1 MGKDT
6 ELVDAAREGNYP
18 LCEKLLSS
26 KPKRAGPFA
35 SLRRANGSG
44 TNCRDGNGYT
54 ALHYAALN
62 GYKDIVE
69 LLLTYEASC
78 NSVDQKGSS
87 PLHLASWA
95 GRFQIVEI
103 LLTHGP
109 SVANP
114 NLANADQETAL
125 HSASQYGHLEVVD
138 LLLKYGADPNIKN
151 ARDETALDLAAQ
163 YGRVDTTSLLLTLH
177 PELVCPYTAYG
188 GTLYRHTPL
197 HLASQNGHKE
207 VIELILK
214 AGFDIN
220 VRTPRGTALHEAA
233 ICGKIYVVE
242 VLLQENVNPSLQD
255 SNGKTVIDVMNDIK
269 TPVSKEII
277 KIILEHGGNL
287 LVSSPY
293 ENLSSS
299 LSQSL
304 DTYSLDLDLNTLSS
318 SSLHHSSI
326 SSVAFAGG
334 GGGAPRLR
342 PRSAKSVEDILDR
355 RISSFSA
362 TSGCSESTLTT
373 AQDEVDSIS
382 FSNEGDTLL
391 VFRQADTI
399 SISSNG
405 SAPVL
410 NSSSTFRNHGDESS
424 TKVGDNNNFEDEESN
439 NRTLTREKSPPPAIP
454 PKPTQKPA
462 IPAKP
467 AHIRPGLKPVKIP
480 KIDDKIILNQTEHG
494 GVETIFSN
502 LTDIPPPKPPRRNVS
517 VSPIRKDAPIEPD
530 ELNLSSMESSQK
542 TYSSKSCD
550 ELDDVVLKDGQKE
563 RGKTM
568 NKYEDEVKNPS
579 SSSPSNADVV
589 SRHSC
594 DEVMMT
600 RSFHEGE
607 ISDTS
612 SQLSSDCQRC
622 LLNSISN
629 RTMSLDCEGFW
640 TSSGQARLISQRQ
653 YKRKIKR
660 DTPGYVTLERR
671 RGDKKTNKIH
681 VNKVEDEVD
690 GFILDNGLDT
700 IKVSKTTYKLETQNQ
715 EPDSIEL
722 MEIPTSPTNY
732 EQPSTPECDPPSP
745 ARAEEEISKVIEM
758 LSKES
763 KRHKRSKGTE
773 IEEAYLF
780 PIGKRNKLESKKVLQ
795 FASIGVGTD
804 SGMNCINTTTMTN
817 NQNTTS
823 NNKIMELNIL
833 DDPGNKEVVNKEDSG
848 SLNPNDSGA
857 GSTEAT
863 RTSSILSP
871 FDEKDEWLKISQ
883 IIDSF
888 GTDII
893 GVDAKMNDE
902 EETVKEE
909 SDSPQYSTWKR
920 QEKVLNSV
928 PEWLQYISCQQYADN
943 FEVNGYDHLDFIGEG
958 FISKEDLSDMGIKNE
973 NDCKHILESLISLK
987 LSSVL
992 MVETDP
998 KTKISSIPEDVETWL
1013 ESLHLSNYSEDFK
1026 KNNYDDMNRVK
1037 KIWDEELRTLLNIH
1051 KKGHRKRM
1059 LLSLMASSGDQ
1070 TGSNAKSGFTAIDN
1084 RCKPPPLSQEQSSQA
1099 SVPSKNDPSIG
1110 EHQHNTLQ
1118 KQSSSTSSKKKSGK
1132 EKNSPSKTPPPV
1144 SKAHPLP
1151 PKLLKS
1157 KTTLMGR
1164 ESLNLSGSNIL
1175 STTLGRRKKK
1185 TAPSTPAESNKKTSS
1200 KEEKIYLS
1208 YGVKYFGKKTVKDFK
1223 GNDSTKG
1230 AIEQIRRAKAGR
1242 LRYLLITDKTVTVI
1256 KRDTKEAVEVHNI
1269 DNICCVVHDKD
1280 DPRIMGYISN
1290 DKQKLTHVFST
1301 DCKEKTSEILSVI
1314 CEGFG
1319 EMRSKVKYQ
1328 DPILPSSTG
1337 IIPGV
1342 LGNTPVASSGSDTKT
1357 SSPPSPVSKS
1367 KSDFLVSRMK
1377 LFFQGSSSSS
1387 STNDSP
1393 SSIAPP
1399 IAVQSSI
1406 SSSGAKSQE
1415 ARRKRGGSVDDL
1427 IDRLDE
1433 PLTNESRLKS
1443 ISTKNLNIIGSR
1455 TSSSSSSSSGAKS
1468 TVEEVKITT
1477 V

>member
-1 MGKDT
+1 M
-6 ELVDAAREGNYP
+6 E
-18 LCEKLLSS
+18 
-26 KPKRAGPFA
+26 
-35 SLRRANGSG
+35 
-44 TNCRDGNGYT
+44 
-54 ALHYAALN
+54 
-62 GYKDIVE
+62 
-69 LLLTYEASC
+69 
-78 NSVDQKGSS
+78 
-87 PLHLASWA
+87 
-95 GRFQIVEI
+95 
-103 LLTHGP
+103 
-109 SVANP
+109 
-114 NLANADQETAL
+114 
-125 HSASQYGHLEVVD
+125 
-138 LLLKYGADPNIKN
+138 
-151 ARDETALDLAAQ
+151 DLA
-163 YGRVDTTSLLLTLH
+163 
-177 PELVCPYTAYG
+177 
-188 GTLYRHTPL
+188 
-197 HLASQNGHKE
+197 
-207 VIELILK
+207 
-214 AGFDIN
+214 
-220 VRTPRGTALHEAA
+220 
-233 ICGKIYVVE
+233 
-242 VLLQENVNPSLQD
+242 
-255 SNGKTVIDVMNDIK
+255 
-269 TPVSKEII
+269 
-277 KIILEHGGNL
+277 
-287 LVSSPY
+287 
-293 ENLSSS
+293 
-299 LSQSL
+299 
-304 DTYSLDLDLNTLSS
+304 
-318 SSLHHSSI
+318 
-326 SSVAFAGG
+326 
-334 GGGAPRLR
+334 
-342 PRSAKSVEDILDR
+342 
-355 RISSFSA
+355 
-362 TSGCSESTLTT
+362 
-373 AQDEVDSIS
+373 
-382 FSNEGDTLL
+382 
-391 VFRQADTI
+391 
-399 SISSNG
+399 
-405 SAPVL
+405 
-410 NSSSTFRNHGDESS
+410 
-424 TKVGDNNNFEDEESN
+424 
-439 NRTLTREKSPPPAIP
+439 
-454 PKPTQKPA
+454 
-462 IPAKP
+462 
-467 AHIRPGLKPVKIP
+467 
-480 KIDDKIILNQTEHG
+480 
-494 GVETIFSN
+494 
-502 LTDIPPPKPPRRNVS
+502 
-517 VSPIRKDAPIEPD
+517 PIRKDAPIEPD

-568 NKYEDEVKNPS
+568 NN
-579 SSSPSNADVV
+579 NADVV

-745 ARAEEEISKVIEM
+745 ARAEEEISKVIEI
-758 LSKES
+758 LSKEHIS
-763 KRHKRSKGTE
+763 SPLEKE
-773 IEEAYLF
+773 INWN
-780 PIGKRNKLESKKVLQ
+780 PKKVLQ

-833 DDPGNKEVVNKEDSG
+833 DDPGNKEVVNKEDSS

-1118 KQSSSTSSKKKSGK
+1118 KQSSSTSSKKKKRGK
-1132 EKNSPSKTPPPV
+1132 EENSPSKTPPPV

-1256 KRDTKEAVEVHNI
+1256 KRDTKEAVEMI
-1269 DNICCVVHDKD
+1269 LESWDIFQ
-1280 DPRIMGYISN
+1280 N